1 MADDFRWFQ
10 KEEVASCST
19 VVYFMRAYARKM
31 CVNKMETV
39 SERLRV
45 NIGLSRFDRL
55 LSVYVHNLPYIASI
69 LFTRVKFIWTHVK
82 IMRQLILSDL

>member
-31 CVNKMETV
+31 CVNKMETM

-45 NIGLSRFDRL
+45 NI
-55 LSVYVHNLPYIASI
+55 
-69 LFTRVKFIWTHVK
+69 RVEQVRPTVIS
-82 IMRQLILSDL
+82 LCA